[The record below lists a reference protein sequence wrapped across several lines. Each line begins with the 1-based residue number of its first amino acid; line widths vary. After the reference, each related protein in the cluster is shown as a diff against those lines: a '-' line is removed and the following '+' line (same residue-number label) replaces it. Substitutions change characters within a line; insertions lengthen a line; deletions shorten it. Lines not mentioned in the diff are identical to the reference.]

1 MNQLA
6 IQPSV
11 VGNHSLR
18 QLRQIR
24 STLDLQYKLRRLTSE
39 SSQQRRQKVYGRCGH
54 QETRDSAAFSSS
66 VFSPDEN
73 GQLNLP
79 CIYRFSVPVLTYL
92 RNDDWSVSTFYA
104 NDCPVS
110 HHCFRHSDLLLLP
123 AHLQQASF
131 DSFIHGLFHNI
142 IVGIFCCFTFLE
154 TS

>member
-1 MNQLA
+1 MED
-6 IQPSV
+6 V
-11 VGNHSLR
+11 VTKKPVTPLLFLHAHL
-18 QLRQIR
+18 
-24 STLDLQYKLRRLTSE
+24 
-39 SSQQRRQKVYGRCGH
+39 VP
-54 QETRDSAAFSSS
+54 TR
-66 VFSPDEN
+66 DEN
-73 GQLNLP
+73 GQLSRP

-92 RNDDWSVSTFYA
+92 RNDDWSVSTFDA

-142 IVGIFCCFTFLE
+142 IVGIFCCFAFLE